1 MVFNA
6 TRSLYRYEA
15 GELGGHFCQP
25 PGWSTPSMA
34 PMAGAVT
41 LPFVSRENKA
51 PAMGIKGARI
61 WQFLLL
67 PLCINFV

>member
-1 MVFNA
+1 
-6 TRSLYRYEA
+6 
-15 GELGGHFCQP
+15 
-25 PGWSTPSMA
+25 MA

-67 PLCINFV
+67 PLCISFV